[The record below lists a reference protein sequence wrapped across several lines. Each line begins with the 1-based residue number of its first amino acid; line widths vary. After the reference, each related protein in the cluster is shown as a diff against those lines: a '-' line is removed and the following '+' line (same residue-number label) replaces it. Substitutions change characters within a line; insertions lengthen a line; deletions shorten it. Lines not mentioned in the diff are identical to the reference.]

1 MVLLLLQTTC
11 DVTAFTVGIGFT
23 VMTKVIGVPEQL
35 FALGMTVIV
44 PAIGLVPA
52 LVATNEG
59 ILPVLPKPKPMAVF
73 ELAQV

>member
-1 MVLLLLQTTC
+1 
-11 DVTAFTVGIGFT
+11 
-23 VMTKVIGVPEQL
+23 MTKVIGVPEQL